1 MTKNRGF
8 TLIEIMIVVVIIGIL
23 SAIAIPN
30 FMKFRSRA
38 WQAEA
43 KANLAAVHNC
53 QLIYFSD
60 FDTFAGGEDAFD
72 KIKFVPIAGQ
82 NRYTYILDQSILPGI
97 IQINNLPAGIP
108 STKTGF
114 TCIAVSN
121 IDDDP
126 ALDYW
131 AINNDRVLRNQMV
144 DANGWGEDGNDIRR

>member
-72 KIKFVPIAGQ
+72 KIKFVPIAGR
-82 NRYTYILDQSILPGI
+82 NRYTYILDQSILPGV
-97 IQINNLPAGIP
+97 IQIDNLPEGIP
-108 STKTGF
+108 STKEGF

-121 IDDDP
+121 IDQDP

-131 AINNDRVLRNQMV
+131 AINDDRDLRNEKV
-144 DANGWGEDGNDIRR
+144 DAGGWKGNGSDLIH